1 MEFNATF
8 IVSAISF
15 IVFTLIMNAIFY
27 KPLEKIVAQRQKF
40 VDETL
45 EEAKIHTQKSEA
57 ILKDKEKKLEKTKH
71 EAKKIIVEKADEV
84 KSQKAA
90 ITSDAQQKAALTIDS
105 AKEELQ
111 RSKEEAQAVLSEET
125 KKLAQDIS
133 SKILGKVNNG

>member
-8 IVSAISF
+8 IASAISF

-27 KPLEKIVAQRQKF
+27 KPLEKVVSERKKF

-45 EEAKIHTQKSEA
+45 EEAKSHTEKSEL
-57 ILKDKEKKLEKTKH
+57 ILKDKAKKLEKTKH

-84 KSQKAA
+84 KNQKAVM
-90 ITSDAQQKAALTIDS
+90 TSDAQQKAVATIDS

-111 RSKEEAQAVLSEET
+111 KSKDEAQVVLSEET

-133 SKILGKVNNG
+133 SKILGKA